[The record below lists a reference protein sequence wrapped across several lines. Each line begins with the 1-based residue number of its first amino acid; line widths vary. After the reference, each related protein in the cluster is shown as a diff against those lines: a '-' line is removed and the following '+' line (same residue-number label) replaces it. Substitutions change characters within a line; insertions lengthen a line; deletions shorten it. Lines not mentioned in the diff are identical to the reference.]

1 MVEDLKSLC
10 MRCTPRRRKW
20 TGHRGRRSWVMGR
33 EDIIRCNRLPVLYR
47 DTRLQPG
54 RLQDSIDTTFVY
66 LAYLVYG
73 SNES

>member
-1 MVEDLKSLC
+1 
-10 MRCTPRRRKW
+10 
-20 TGHRGRRSWVMGR
+20 MGR